1 MSIGER
7 ISILRK
13 KTNLSQDELSK
24 LMNVKRVTLSKIENN
39 ERKLLAEE
47 LIQLSSI
54 FNISIDELVNPD
66 KMPKINLK
74 KEVNV
79 KKQVENS
86 IRIDVPQQNVEKFK
100 QVLLYILKK
109 VGSKPNIGQTVIY
122 KLLYFIDFNYY
133 EKYEEQL
140 IGATYIKN
148 NFGPTPIEFKKIT
161 GQMIKD
167 NEIEEVKS
175 EHFNYPQTKY
185 LPIVEPDLSVLNGN
199 ELEMINRVLKDLS
212 DKNANEMSD
221 YSHRDVPWIVS
232 EKGKPIK
239 YESVFYRTS
248 EYSLIDD
255 DGT

>member
-161 GQMIKD
+161 DQMIKD

>member
-7 ISILRK
+7 IGVLRK

-24 LMNVKRVTLSKIENN
+24 LMNIKRVTLSKIENN

-47 LIQLSSI
+47 LIKLSSI
-54 FNISIDELVNPD
+54 FNLSIDELVNPD
-66 KMPKINLK
+66 KMPKINLE
-74 KEVNV
+74 KEVNA

-161 GQMIKD
+161 DQMMKD
-167 NEIEEVKS
+167 NDIEEVKS
-175 EHFNYPQTKY
+175 DHFNYPQTKY
-185 LPIVEPDLSVLNGN
+185 LPIVEPDLSVLKGT

-212 DKNANEMSD
+212 DKNANEISD

-248 EYSLIDD
+248 EYSVRDD
-255 DGT
+255 EGT

>member
-7 ISILRK
+7 IGILRK

-24 LMNVKRVTLSKIENN
+24 LMNIKRVTLSKIENN

-74 KEVNV
+74 KEVNA

-148 NFGPTPIEFKKIT
+148 NYGPTPIEFKKIT
-161 GQMIKD
+161 DQMIKD

-185 LPIVEPDLSVLNGN
+185 LPIVEPDLSVLKGN

-212 DKNANEMSD
+212 DKNAKEISD

-232 EKGKPIK
+232 EKEKPIK

-248 EYSLIDD
+248 EYSVRDD
-255 DGT
+255 EGT

>member
-74 KEVNV
+74 KEVNA

-161 GQMIKD
+161 DQMIKD

>member
-7 ISILRK
+7 IGVLRK

-24 LMNVKRVTLSKIENN
+24 LMNIKRVTLSKIENN

-47 LIQLSSI
+47 LIKLSSI
-54 FNISIDELVNPD
+54 FNLSIDELVNPD
-66 KMPKINLK
+66 KMPKINLE
-74 KEVNV
+74 KEVNA

-161 GQMIKD
+161 DQMMKD
-167 NEIEEVKS
+167 NDIEEVKS
-175 EHFNYPQTKY
+175 DHFNYPQTKY
-185 LPIVEPDLSVLNGN
+185 LPIVEPDLSVLKGT

-212 DKNANEMSD
+212 DKNANEISD

-232 EKGKPIK
+232 EKGQPIK

-248 EYSLIDD
+248 EYSVRDD
-255 DGT
+255 EGT